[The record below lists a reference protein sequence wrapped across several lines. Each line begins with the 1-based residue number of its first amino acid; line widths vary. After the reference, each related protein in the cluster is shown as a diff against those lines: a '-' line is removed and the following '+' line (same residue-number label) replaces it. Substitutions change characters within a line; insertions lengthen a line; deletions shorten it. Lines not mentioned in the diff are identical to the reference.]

1 MGVTSESASDNPAS
15 EPMEIVD
22 WANIDSAV
30 AVMDHVAPTEVTA
43 AAPNTVAVAVAHVG
57 APPPPFIATNTGS
70 GSSCG
75 AVANVVIPWATP
87 TPLLVSHYHRPCTVA
102 VAVAHAHAHAWIPT
116 ATVLAPADAAV
127 TPIFAAWNVQPGI
140 PLLFGDCKSNSQCK
154 SKGKSQSIGISM
166 CSRSGCINP
175 VGRKEKGQGMAKNVT
190 NTASMIRSR
199 STCGVVV

>member
-1 MGVTSESASDNPAS
+1 
-15 EPMEIVD
+15 MEIVD

-30 AVMDHVAPTEVTA
+30 AVADHVAPTEVTA
-43 AAPNTVAVAVAHVG
+43 TASDTVAVAVAVAVAHVG

-102 VAVAHAHAHAWIPT
+102 VAVATAHAHAWIPT

-127 TPIFAAWNVQPGI
+127 TPILAALNVQPGI
-140 PLLFGDCKSNSQCK
+140 PLLIGDSKSNSQCK
-154 SKGKSQSIGISM
+154 SKGKSKSIDI
-166 CSRSGCINP
+166 CSRPGCPNP
-175 VGRKEKGQGMAKNVT
+175 VGWKEKAKDGAKNVT

-199 STCGVVV
+199 SSRCVVV